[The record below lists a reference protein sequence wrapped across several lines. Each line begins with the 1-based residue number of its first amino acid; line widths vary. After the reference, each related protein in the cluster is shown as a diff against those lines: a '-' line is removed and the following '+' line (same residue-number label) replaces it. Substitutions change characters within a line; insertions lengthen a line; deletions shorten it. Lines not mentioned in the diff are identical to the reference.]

1 MASSGHT
8 MTQIGQV
15 YSGANTGLTDQ
26 RSIDNVKLF
35 NVISLQITS
44 VLTLYMLIFF
54 RVNINMYLYL
64 ISFLHIDMTQVV
76 EILPRVRQGPTFS
89 T

>member
-1 MASSGHT
+1 

-15 YSGANTGLTDQ
+15 YSGANIGLTDQ

-54 RVNINMYLYL
+54 RVNINMYLYF
-64 ISFLHIDMTQVV
+64 ISFLHIDMTQGV